1 MLNTLYAAVTLGLW
15 RETRQPLWLAAFFA
29 DVAKIAIET
38 AFGPIFSSGLAWPP
52 LPAAHIAGLAAGCML
67 HIVHAR
73 RMINIGRH
81 RPGFDFVDDE
91 NAFGQR

>member
-73 RMINIGRH
+73 RMCAGRQ
-81 RPGFDFVDDE
+81 RP
-91 NAFGQR
+91 A